1 MVPAPLTTAI
11 FNADGEDKVLDVRGL
26 GGVALQLSGTF
37 TLTVQ
42 FEATVDGQTWVSL
55 RMLPSNSTSAVTNAT
70 AAGAWSANVAGF
82 KHLRARVSAYT
93 SGSAE
98 LTILASSASGRVGS
112 SGGGDA
118 ETLDGQDGSY
128 YLDVDNV
135 TAGTLVVARGG
146 TGAATHTS
154 GSVLLGAGT
163 GAITSTATLAVA
175 KGGTGAGTHT
185 SGSILLGA
193 GTGAVTSTATLAVAK
208 GGTGVGTHTSGNYLK
223 GAGTGNVTSAT
234 PAATFADVSPLTTRG
249 DILYSSSGTV
259 TGARLGVGGADEV
272 LTSDGTDVAWAAAGG
287 GGGKILQVVYGVSTS
302 VVSTTDNIYEDT
314 GLTASITPSDDDNKI
329 LVLVSHNGVGKVTT
343 NTRCH
348 TQLLRDST
356 QIAVENTQAFT
367 GSTATMY
374 TGSSSWSVLD
384 DPQTA
389 SEIVYK
395 TQFLSQ
401 DDTGTVYVGLSSS
414 TSTIVLLE
422 VDV

>member
-1 MVPAPLTTAI
+1 MVPAPLTTGI
-11 FNADGEDKVLDVRGL
+11 FDADGEEKVLDVRGL

-55 RMLPSNSTSAVTNAT
+55 RMLPSSSTSAVTNAT

-82 KHLRARVSAYT
+82 KLLRARVSAYT

-98 LTILASSASGRVGS
+98 LTILASAASGRVGAS
-112 SGGGDA
+112 GGDA
-118 ETLDGQDGSY
+118 ETLDGEDGSY
-128 YLDVDNV
+128 YLDVDNM
-135 TAGTLVVARGG
+135 TAGTLAVNRGG

-163 GAITSTATLAVA
+163 GAITSTATLVV
-175 KGGTGAGTHT
+175 G
-185 SGSILLGA
+185 
-193 GTGAVTSTATLAVAK
+193 K

-234 PAATFADVSPLTTRG
+234 PAATFADISPLTTRG
-249 DILYSSSGTV
+249 DLLVGTSGTV
-259 TGARLGVGGADEV
+259 TGARLAKGSSGNV
-272 LTSDGTDVAWAAAGG
+272 LTMADANDIGWAAPSG
-287 GGGKILQVVYGVSTS
+287 GGGKILQVVYGVDTSSTS
-302 VVSTTDNIYEDT
+302 SDSNTFIDT

-329 LVLVSHNGVGKVTT
+329 LVLVSHNGCGKVTN
-343 NTRCH
+343 NTRLH
-348 TQLLRDST
+348 TKLFRDST
-356 QIAVENTQAFT
+356 TIAVENSQAYTADT
-367 GSTATMY
+367 GTIY

-395 TQFLSQ
+395 TQFMSQ
-401 DDTGTVYVGLSSS
+401 GDSGTVYVGLNSS

>member
-1 MVPAPLTTAI
+1 MVPAPLTTRI
-11 FNADGEDKVLDVRGL
+11 FDANGEEKVLDVRGL

-55 RMLPSNSTSAVTNAT
+55 RMLPSSSTSAVTNAT

-82 KHLRARVSAYT
+82 KLLRARVSAYT

-98 LTILASSASGRVGS
+98 LTILASAASGRVGAS
-112 SGGGDA
+112 GGDA
-118 ETLDGQDGSY
+118 ETLDGEDGSY
-128 YLDVDNV
+128 YLDVDNM

-163 GAITSTATLAVA
+163 GAITSTATLV
-175 KGGTGAGTHT
+175 
-185 SGSILLGA
+185 
-193 GTGAVTSTATLAVAK
+193 VAK

-249 DILYSSSGTV
+249 DLLVGTSGAV
-259 TGARLGVGGADEV
+259 TGARLAKGSSGNV
-272 LTSDGTDVAWAAAGG
+272 LTMADGNDIGWAAAS
-287 GGGKILQVVYGVSTS
+287 GGGKILQVVYGVDTSSTS
-302 VVSTTDNIYEDT
+302 SDSNTFIDT
-314 GLTASITPSDDDNKI
+314 GLTASITPADADNKI
-329 LVLVSHNGVGKVTT
+329 LVLVSHNGCGKVTN
-343 NTRCH
+343 NTRLH
-348 TQLLRDST
+348 TKLLRDST
-356 QIAVENTQAFT
+356 SIAVESSQAYTADT
-367 GSTATMY
+367 GTIY

-384 DPQTA
+384 DPQTD

-395 TQFLSQ
+395 TQMMSQ
-401 DDTGTVYVGLSSS
+401 GNNGTVYVGLNSS

>member
-1 MVPAPLTTAI
+1 MVPAPLTTRI
-11 FNADGEDKVLDVRGL
+11 FDADGEEKVLDVRGL

-55 RMLPSNSTSAVTNAT
+55 RMLPSSSTSAVTNAT

-82 KHLRARVSAYT
+82 KLLRARVSAYT

-98 LTILASSASGRVGS
+98 LTILASAASGRVGAS
-112 SGGGDA
+112 GGDA
-118 ETLDGQDGSY
+118 ETLDGEDGSY
-128 YLDVDNV
+128 YLDVDNM
-135 TAGTLVVARGG
+135 TAGTLAVNRGG

-163 GAITSTATLAVA
+163 GAITSTATLVV
-175 KGGTGAGTHT
+175 G
-185 SGSILLGA
+185 
-193 GTGAVTSTATLAVAK
+193 K

-234 PAATFADVSPLTTRG
+234 PAATFADISPLTTRG
-249 DILYSSSGTV
+249 DLLVGTSGTV
-259 TGARLGVGGADEV
+259 TGARLAKGSSGNV
-272 LTSDGTDVAWAAAGG
+272 LTMADANDIGWAAPSG
-287 GGGKILQVVYGVSTS
+287 GGGKILQVVYGVDTSSTS
-302 VVSTTDNIYEDT
+302 SDSNTFIDT

-329 LVLVSHNGVGKVTT
+329 LVLVSHNGCGKVTN
-343 NTRCH
+343 NTRLH
-348 TQLLRDST
+348 TKLLRDST
-356 QIAVENTQAFT
+356 TIATESSQAY
-367 GSTATMY
+367 TADSGTIY

-384 DPQTA
+384 DPQTD

-395 TQFLSQ
+395 TQMMSQ
-401 DDTGTVYVGLSSS
+401 GNNGTVYVGLNSS

>member
-1 MVPAPLTTAI
+1 MVPAPLTTGI
-11 FNADGEDKVLDVRGL
+11 FDADGEEKVLDVRGL

-55 RMLPSNSTSAVTNAT
+55 RMLPSSSTSAVTNAT

-82 KHLRARVSAYT
+82 KLLRARVSAYT

-98 LTILASSASGRVGS
+98 LTILASAASGRVGAS
-112 SGGGDA
+112 GGDA
-118 ETLDGQDGSY
+118 ETLDGEDGSY
-128 YLDVDNV
+128 YLDVDNM
-135 TAGTLVVARGG
+135 TAGTLAVNRGG

-163 GAITSTATLAVA
+163 GAITSTATLVV
-175 KGGTGAGTHT
+175 G
-185 SGSILLGA
+185 
-193 GTGAVTSTATLAVAK
+193 K

-234 PAATFADVSPLTTRG
+234 PAATFADISPLTTRG
-249 DILYSSSGTV
+249 DLLVGTSGTV
-259 TGARLGVGGADEV
+259 TGARLAKGSSGNV
-272 LTSDGTDVAWAAAGG
+272 LTMADANDIGWAAPSG
-287 GGGKILQVVYGVSTS
+287 GGGKILQVVYGVDTSSTS
-302 VVSTTDNIYEDT
+302 SDSNTFIDT
-314 GLTASITPSDDDNKI
+314 GLTASITPADSDNKI
-329 LVLVSHNGVGKVTT
+329 LVLVSHNGCGKVTN
-343 NTRCH
+343 NTRLH
-348 TQLLRDST
+348 TKLLRDST
-356 QIAVENTQAFT
+356 SIAVESSQAY
-367 GSTATMY
+367 TADSGTIY

-384 DPQTA
+384 DPQTD

-395 TQFLSQ
+395 TQMMSQ
-401 DDTGTVYVGLSSS
+401 GNNGTVYVGLNSS

>member
-1 MVPAPLTTAI
+1 MVPAPLTTRI
-11 FNADGEDKVLDVRGL
+11 FDANGEEKVLDVRGL

-55 RMLPSNSTSAVTNAT
+55 RMLPSSSTSAVTNAT

-82 KHLRARVSAYT
+82 KLLRARVSAYT

-98 LTILASSASGRVGS
+98 LTILASAASGRVGAS
-112 SGGGDA
+112 GGDA
-118 ETLDGQDGSY
+118 ETLDGEDGSY
-128 YLDVDNV
+128 YLDVDNM
-135 TAGTLVVARGG
+135 TAGTLAVNRGG

-163 GAITSTATLAVA
+163 GAITSTATLV
-175 KGGTGAGTHT
+175 
-185 SGSILLGA
+185 
-193 GTGAVTSTATLAVAK
+193 VAK

-234 PAATFADVSPLTTRG
+234 PAATFADISPLTTRG
-249 DILYSSSGTV
+249 DLLVGTSGAV
-259 TGARLGVGGADEV
+259 TGARLAKGSSGNV
-272 LTSDGTDVAWAAAGG
+272 LTMADGNDIGWAAAS
-287 GGGKILQVVYGVSTS
+287 GGGKILQVVYGVDTSSTS
-302 VVSTTDNIYEDT
+302 SSSSTMADT
-314 GLTASITPSDDDNKI
+314 GLTASITPADDDNKI
-329 LVLVSHNGVGKVTT
+329 LVLVSHNGVGKVTS
-343 NTRCH
+343 NTRIH

-356 QIAVENTQAFT
+356 TIAVENSQAYTADT
-367 GSTATMY
+367 GTIY

-384 DPQTA
+384 DPQTD

-395 TQFLSQ
+395 TQFMSQ
-401 DDTGTVYVGLSSS
+401 GDSGTVYVGLNSS
-414 TSTIVLLE
+414 TSTMVLLE

>member
-1 MVPAPLTTAI
+1 MVPAPLTTGI
-11 FNADGEDKVLDVRGL
+11 FDADGEEKVLDVRGL

-55 RMLPSNSTSAVTNAT
+55 RMLPSSSTSAVTNAT

-82 KHLRARVSAYT
+82 KLLRARVSAYT

-98 LTILASSASGRVGS
+98 LTILASAASGRVGAS
-112 SGGGDA
+112 GGDA
-118 ETLDGQDGSY
+118 ETLDGEDGSY
-128 YLDVDNV
+128 YLDVDNM
-135 TAGTLVVARGG
+135 TAGTLAVNRGG

-163 GAITSTATLAVA
+163 GAITSTATLVV
-175 KGGTGAGTHT
+175 G
-185 SGSILLGA
+185 
-193 GTGAVTSTATLAVAK
+193 K

-234 PAATFADVSPLTTRG
+234 PAATFADISPLTTRG
-249 DILYSSSGTV
+249 DLLVGTSGTV
-259 TGARLGVGGADEV
+259 TGARLAKGSSGNV
-272 LTSDGTDVAWAAAGG
+272 LTMADANDIGWAAPSG
-287 GGGKILQVVYGVSTS
+287 GGGKILQVVYGVDTSSTS
-302 VVSTTDNIYEDT
+302 SDSNTFIDT
-314 GLTASITPSDDDNKI
+314 GLTASITPADSDNKI
-329 LVLVSHNGVGKVTT
+329 LVLVSHNGCGKVTN
-343 NTRCH
+343 NTRLH
-348 TQLLRDST
+348 TKLLRDST
-356 QIAVENTQAFT
+356 SIAVESSQAY
-367 GSTATMY
+367 TADSGTIY

-395 TQFLSQ
+395 TQMMSQ
-401 DDTGTVYVGLSSS
+401 GNNGTVYVGLNSS
-414 TSTIVLLE
+414 TSTMVLLE

>member
-55 RMLPSNSTSAVTNAT
+55 RMLPSSSTSAVTNAT

-82 KHLRARVSAYT
+82 KLLRARVSAYT

-98 LTILASSASGRVGS
+98 LTILASAASGRVGAS
-112 SGGGDA
+112 GGDA
-118 ETLDGQDGSY
+118 ETLDGEDGSY
-128 YLDVDNV
+128 YLDVDNM
-135 TAGTLVVARGG
+135 TAGTLAVNRGG

-163 GAITSTATLAVA
+163 GAITSTATLV
-175 KGGTGAGTHT
+175 
-185 SGSILLGA
+185 
-193 GTGAVTSTATLAVAK
+193 VAK

-249 DILYSSSGTV
+249 DLLVGTSGAV
-259 TGARLGVGGADEV
+259 TGARLAKGSSGNV
-272 LTSDGTDVAWAAAGG
+272 LTMADGNDIGWAAAS
-287 GGGKILQVVYGVSTS
+287 GGGKILQVVYGVDTSATSSTS
-302 VVSTTDNIYEDT
+302 STMADT
-314 GLTASITPSDDDNKI
+314 GLTASITPADADNKI
-329 LVLVSHNGVGKVTT
+329 LVLVSHNGVGKVTS

-356 QIAVENTQAFT
+356 TIAVENSQAYTADT
-367 GSTATMY
+367 GTIY

-384 DPQTA
+384 DPQTD

-395 TQFLSQ
+395 TQFMSQ
-401 DDTGTVYVGLSSS
+401 ADAGTVYVGLNSS

>member
-1 MVPAPLTTAI
+1 MVAAPLASRI
-11 FNADGEDKVLDVRGL
+11 FDANGELLLLDVRGL

-55 RMLPSNSTSAVTNAT
+55 RMLPSNSTSAATNAT

-82 KHLRARVSAYT
+82 KLMRARVSAYT
-93 SGSAE
+93 SGSADV
-98 LTILASSASGRVGS
+98 TFLASSASGRIGS
-112 SGGGDA
+112 SGGDA
-118 ETLDGQDGSY
+118 ETLDGEDGSY

-154 GSVLLGAGT
+154 GNYLKGAGT
-163 GAITSTATLAVA
+163 GAITSATA
-175 KGGTGAGTHT
+175 
-185 SGSILLGA
+185 
-193 GTGAVTSTATLAVAK
+193 
-208 GGTGVGTHTSGNYLK
+208 
-223 GAGTGNVTSAT
+223 
-234 PAATFADVSPLTTRG
+234 AATFADVSPLTTRG
-249 DILYSSSGTV
+249 DLLVGTSGAV
-259 TGARLGVGGADEV
+259 TGARLAKGSSGNV
-272 LTSDGTDVAWAAAGG
+272 LTMADGNDIGWAAASS
-287 GGGKILQVVYGVSTS
+287 GGGKILQVVYGVDTSATSSTS
-302 VVSTTDNIYEDT
+302 STMADT
-314 GLTASITPSDDDNKI
+314 GLTASITPADDDNKI
-329 LVLVSHNGVGKVTT
+329 LVLVSHNGVGKVTS

-356 QIAVENTQAFT
+356 TIAVENSQGYTADT
-367 GSTATMY
+367 GTIY

-384 DPQTA
+384 DPQTD

-395 TQFLSQ
+395 TQFMSQ
-401 DDTGTVYVGLSSS
+401 GDSGTVYVGLNSS